1 MPEGTISKPLLSS
14 LQLMDDNEE
23 LQSLLSSSHCS
34 QDHLKSEVGLEVA
47 FGLYQLKVDLP
58 MLNTMKNDFNCYT

>member
-1 MPEGTISKPLLSS
+1 MPADAISKPLLSS

-34 QDHLKSEVGLEVA
+34 QDHLKGQVGLEVLDCVLIA
-47 FGLYQLKVDLP
+47 SLTVF
-58 MLNTMKNDFNCYT
+58 